1 MIRSISTDGLH
12 VKAHANGSKG
22 QAAIELFAIVIMFT
36 AVFSIMSGIYQN
48 EFSATSRQVQTL
60 ALRQAA
66 DDVSLSIN
74 SAVLQGDGYAANV
87 SLPYKIG
94 ASDFY
99 VNVTDGAVT
108 LTITDNRLSAASR
121 IMAKNVTGAFRS
133 GQNMIRNIG
142 GTIHVQ

>member
-1 MIRSISTDGLH
+1 M
-12 VKAHANGSKG
+12 
-22 QAAIELFAIVIMFT
+22 ELFLIVIIFT

-48 EFSATSRQVQTL
+48 EFSATSRRVQMLT
-60 ALRQAA
+60 LRQVA

-99 VNVTDGAVT
+99 VNVSGGVVV
-108 LTITDNRLSAASR
+108 LTITDNQLSTASR
-121 IMAKNVTGAFRS
+121 IMAKNVTGAFLK
-133 GQNMIRNIG
+133 GQNMVKNRG
-142 GTIHVQ
+142 GAIHVN